1 MIRCWL
7 VKEEMYMQKL
17 LNVEFDHKPQSP
29 AVYKSG
35 VDVITRCEEKQKV
48 DPQDGT
54 ERTVWECDLERYESD
69 EYIKYQMAQ
78 YEDVQEQ
85 LTQAQ
90 IGLVEAYEMI
100 LALM

>member
-1 MIRCWL
+1 
-7 VKEEMYMQKL
+7 MQRL
-17 LNVEFDHKPQSP
+17 PNVEFDHEPQSP
-29 AVYKSG
+29 MVYKTG
-35 VDVITRCEEKQKV
+35 VDVVTRCEEKRKV

-78 YEDVQEQ
+78 YAALQEQ

-90 IGLVEAYEMI
+90 VGLVEVYEM
-100 LALM
+100 LLS